1 MNKKLFS
8 WKALAGLALLV
19 AMGMTSC
26 KNNTE
31 VDPNDPYNV
40 KTPTQPSISIKGSA
54 DVTITVIA
62 SGDLATQWNSLAA
75 ATKETL
81 REKSTLNVLVKSSAY
96 KLDGAVMQ
104 LPNFFAG
111 AKATTGKVVNVQF
124 DGGFQNADYLN
135 TKKDGK
141 KALTLNTDL
150 LAGNQVNFILPA
162 GNYDVN
168 IETTQTEASLS
179 GADTNIGY
187 FTFKCATSKSAT
199 SIKSGVTI
207 KRAVAGTGDIKIA
220 GGALEAKVITAS
232 EAQAN
237 NWNSTAGAGFPV
249 GGQAAAYNLFIE
261 SGTPT
266 ITNIAKE
273 AYKIGTVT
281 IAKGAGVIFTEKK
294 PYISSIIGED
304 AGCTITFTDTDVDWG
319 RGGTTTNLD
328 NVGSIEKGV
337 LSLGSTWILSNSIL
351 KNVELSTAAQ
361 MNNTSYAEG
370 LTFNALTLN
379 FNQDNQTATFNACKF
394 KAAPAF
400 SGTFTSVT
408 SAWSTIYQW
417 IVDATVTPGSGYW
430 AVVKDNDVANL
441 KEYNKSETVQEF
453 SSSDVD
459 VTINATT
466 GQGTLGGWNAG
477 AVTSKVIK
485 INYQTTKALVPEN
498 IFVALNNCKFS
509 QADINAAFGNK
520 SNTQTWFTLTVDGVA
535 CVWKQDTAGKYWP
548 IKP

>member
-81 REKSTLNVLVKSSAY
+81 REKSTLNVLVKSGAY
-96 KLDGAVMQ
+96 KLDGGVLQ

-168 IETTQTEASLS
+168 IETTKTEASLA

-187 FTFKCATSKSAT
+187 FTFKAATDKSAT

-207 KRAVAGTGDIKIA
+207 KRAVPGTGDIKIA
-220 GGALEAKVITAS
+220 GGALEAKVITAT
-232 EAQAN
+232 EAQGL
-237 NWNSTAGAGFPV
+237 WNGAGTGFAV
-249 GGQAAAYNLFIE
+249 GGQASAYSLYIE
-261 SGTPT
+261 SGTPI
-266 ITNIAKE
+266 ITNVDKE
-273 AYKIGTVT
+273 NRKIGTVT
-281 IAKGAGVIFTEKK
+281 IAKGAGVTFTEEK
-294 PYISSIIGED
+294 PYVTAIVGED
-304 AGCTITFTDTDVDWG
+304 AGCTVTFTDGGIDWG
-319 RGGTTTNLD
+319 RGGTSTNLD
-328 NVGSIEKGV
+328 NVGSIEKCKLTLGYQYV
-337 LSLGSTWILSNSIL
+337 LANTVL
-351 KNVELSTAAQ
+351 KNIELVSPAV
-361 MNNTSYAEG
+361 MSNTNYAEG
-370 LTFNALTLN
+370 IKFNTLDLN
-379 FNQDNQTATFNACKF
+379 FDKDDQTATFKSCKF
-394 KAAPAF
+394 NAAGVTVNGNFSVATKTESTLYEWVV
-400 SGTFTSVT
+400 SGTS
-408 SAWSTIYQW
+408 
-417 IVDATVTPGSGYW
+417 GSW
-430 AVVKDNDVANL
+430 VAVKDNKTDNL
-441 KEYNKSETVQEF
+441 KEYNKNETIQEF
-453 SSSDVD
+453 TNYVDAATGLYTSTDVD
-459 VTINATT
+459 VV
-466 GQGTLGGWNAG
+466 GGTLVGNTWK
-477 AVTSKVIK
+477 VSSKVIK
-485 INYQTTKALVPEN
+485 ITVSTNASLVPDNVN
-498 IFVALNNCKFS
+498 IVLNSCDLTL
-509 QADINAAFGNK
+509 ADINDAFK
-520 SNTQTWFTLTVDGVA
+520 TVFTTTPWYNIVVDGVTLK
-535 CVWKQDTAGKYWP
+535 WKQDTAGTWWLV
-548 IKP
+548 KP